1 MNTELIARLRT
12 DPIFDNSTLGN
23 EAADAL
29 EAAQPAPQVPMTEAD
44 IALAMA
50 SVKDPMQWGHLKPQ
64 KVKALLI
71 EYTRAIEAHHNIG
84 AKP

>member
-1 MNTELIARLRT
+1 
-12 DPIFDNSTLGN
+12 
-23 EAADAL
+23 
-29 EAAQPAPQVPMTEAD
+29 MTEGD